1 MILNLKVTMAPAP
14 GREPEQV
21 ADVNIVVME
30 VPQPMNASR
39 YILECKDAAG
49 SALARAVADGLAV
62 KHVLDV
68 NEEPDY

>member
-1 MILNLKVTMAPAP
+1 MILNLKVTMTPAP

-30 VPQPMNASR
+30 VPQPTNASR

-49 SALARAVADGLAV
+49 AALARAVADGLAV

>member
-1 MILNLKVTMAPAP
+1 MILNLKVTVTPAL
-14 GREPEQV
+14 GGKPEQL

-30 VPQPMNASR
+30 APQPTNASR

-49 SALARAVADGLAV
+49 AALARAVADGLTM